1 MNVRVVIL
9 LVGILLVLAGGRYGS
24 AATGEQPVALTMTDF
39 KFTPAQVSL
48 RAGVPAQIRLVNKGA
63 VEHEFMVYEKP
74 KAGMMSMDMHE
85 WARERSYF
93 LGVNPRV
100 EGAGMEVERRGKDVV
115 MVMLRPGQTASLR
128 FTPKKTGTFE
138 IGCMVPG
145 HYEAGMKATF
155 TVR

>member
-1 MNVRVVIL
+1 LKSGMVA
-9 LVGILLVLAGGRYGS
+9 VLAVVVLVAGAAGFGA
-24 AATGEQPVALTMTDF
+24 AATGEQQLTLTMTEF
-39 KFTPAQVSL
+39 KFTPVQVSL
-48 RAGVPAQIRLVNKGA
+48 RAGTPAQIRLVNKGA

-115 MVMLRPGQTASLR
+115 MVLLRPGQTASLR

-145 HYEAGMKATF
+145 HYEAGMKGTF

>member
-1 MNVRVVIL
+1 
-9 LVGILLVLAGGRYGS
+9 
-24 AATGEQPVALTMTDF
+24 
-39 KFTPAQVSL
+39 
-48 RAGVPAQIRLVNKGA
+48 
-63 VEHEFMVYEKP
+63 MVYEKP

-138 IGCMVPG
+138 IGCTVPG